1 MNTFNFNPL
10 DSVSFDEIFEH
21 VKASYVYNYGADDFR
36 NVERKFLDSN
46 ALKKALNN
54 LATEYEKDYFTA
66 KDLQFIANNAFF
78 FAGRN
83 KSMLVSFM
91 AGRYWNDNYNKINQ
105 IISSEHMR
113 QIGIQLYRLF

>member
-46 ALKKALNN
+46 ALKKALNI

-83 KSMLVSFM
+83 KGDIGM
-91 AGRYWNDNYNKINQ
+91 
-105 IISSEHMR
+105 II
-113 QIGIQLYRLF
+113 IIKLIK